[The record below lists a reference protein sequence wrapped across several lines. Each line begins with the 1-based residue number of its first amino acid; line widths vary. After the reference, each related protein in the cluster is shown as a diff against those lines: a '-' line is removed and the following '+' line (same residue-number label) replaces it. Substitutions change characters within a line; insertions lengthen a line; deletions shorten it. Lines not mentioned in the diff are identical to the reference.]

1 MPLSRLDNFLKN
13 VKGNILYVDPNNLD
27 ATDGIE
33 NQGNSMAR
41 PFKTIQRALIE
52 AARFSYQ
59 KGKDNDRFEKTTI
72 YLAPGPHHIDNR
84 PGWIPNGGAFTLRSG
99 VTSSD
104 LTAYSNTTN
113 FDIFDTNN
121 DLYKV
126 NSIHGGVVIPRG
138 VSIVGQD
145 LRKCVIRPIYVP
157 NPENNLIERSAIFR
171 VTGGCYMNS
180 FTIKDAD
187 TNKSCYKDY
196 TNNPF
201 KPTFSHHKLTAFEY
215 ADGRNDV
222 NINDDFLTYTT
233 DRTDLDMYYEKIGIV
248 YGPGSG
254 REITPDYPNANVDI
268 NPKIDEF
275 RIVGPVE
282 GSVGINSIKAG
293 DGVTAS
299 TIIDVQLS
307 EAIFGLNTD
316 TNVIINNVTDP
327 RYNGTFLVTEIVS
340 TNVDGTT
347 GFKYEVPNAPAD
359 ALPNPTGSSIELSTD
374 TVTSASPY
382 IFNVSLRSIFGMCGM
397 HADGSKADGFKSMV
411 VAQYTGVGLQVDDKA
426 FVKYNSTSGTFDDFT
441 TVPNLHTDIDA
452 VYRPE
457 YANFHIKA
465 SNNSLIQLVSIFAI
479 GYANQFVVESG
490 GDFSVTN
497 SNSNFGQ
504 TALISRGYKDNV
516 FAQDDVGYVTQVIPP
531 RTLKPETTTI
541 EFSSIDI
548 SKTTSVANTSR
559 LYLYEE
565 TNVDEPPI
573 TTIQGYRLG
582 AKKGD
587 ELNVIIP
594 ESGVPTNFRARIV
607 MDDTAYATKKIT
619 GCKRGRVGRNVSAGN
634 SITNSIFTLTE
645 DHQFI
650 QGESVRVISND
661 GRLPDGLEHNKV
673 YFAIVDGLG
682 NDKIQLAQTLNDSL
696 TGNNISINN
705 LGDTLVIE
713 SRVSDKIAGDIG
725 HPVQY
730 DTTENQWY
738 VNVSGASTENNI
750 YSKIT
755 QGGSSKYEQIGLES
769 YTSTHN
775 APILFTQ
782 AVDDTTG
789 GGKQTEWLEDYVDAV
804 QAIESNATATLQK
817 VGAGGHAAFTS
828 DAYLQEAIRFAL
840 ISDAGTGTI
849 NNSQFTIVPSDGETH
864 TVDSTSY
871 PVMGSLYVPTG
882 ITSTSIDVVVAFH
895 GTVTEG
901 GSSTIADAAANTLT
915 QLINS
920 SNLNIRD
927 KIIFSAAYPQDHI
940 SATRQYNLSGVGT
953 ETSTFLMG
961 DNIVYTRAAVGWVKN
976 SLNAYI
982 AAQGGS
988 KTIKDV
994 YLFGHSQGGALV
1006 TKMNTLETGITGV
1019 VANSPGPIQF
1029 DQTCAAQP
1037 GGTSCS
1043 KVAAI
1048 YGAAH
1053 ASLLGDASPRTFLE
1067 RQVDTRQSTDR
1078 IHQVRFVIPSTTGS
1092 DSARPPLDSYV
1103 LQESGDVSGATNTEV
1118 ALEFNPGSVTMSN
1131 DAQLRNFRFIAGVDY
1146 RGGIAYFD
1154 TEKPHGLS
1162 IGSTVE
1168 INNVTSTNFPTVGV
1182 GNSGYNGVYEVTGIS
1197 SAKTFSVNQIYTDP
1211 GTFTNNTSQR
1221 TTSLPTFKKKN
1232 LPGNYQC
1239 YDVTTI
1245 NEYKN
1250 GEQDGIYYLSLINC
1264 DVKPTVSP
1272 FNTKD
1277 FSFQQPVKNLYP
1289 QLDRDN
1295 PISMAPSAACYAV
1308 PDNIGEVQIN
1318 ESQNSL
1324 TGETLE
1330 KLFDETGIG
1339 VGVTG
1344 IISNNVGTAYTIFTE
1359 HDHGLNRITRP
1370 VIDNPGAGYG
1380 DGSTT
1385 IQYYYNAKL
1394 ENISAGS
1401 IGRNATALV
1410 TVDGTS
1416 SGEIIDIAI
1425 MDGGSAYVEGGTFR
1439 VVGIATT
1446 TGFTVATGS
1455 VNRILDNRNDT
1466 INVSGINDYDGKRYN
1481 GQYRITSISG
1491 IKEFEVEFLGA
1502 ESPGIS
1508 TTGLGPGIVGG
1519 GSFSVNGPSYDTA
1532 SFVYNRNV
1540 GLATITTDYAN
1551 SFRVNNGV
1559 RISGAASTFFNG
1571 VFACCDKIGLTT
1583 VVLNVGVNTVT
1594 PSTSG
1599 TVRIHPAGIYTND
1612 GDLVIRNGRL
1622 HGRETSIFAG
1632 ISTNITGAIT
1642 SKTTDTINVANMA
1655 NYAFQIGDFLQVD
1668 DEIMRIK
1675 TTPSRTATD
1684 TELKVFRGVF
1694 GTIAD
1699 THVDGATINRVRF
1712 YPLEFRRNSIIRA
1725 SAHTFEYIGYG
1736 PGNYSTAFPSKQTK
1750 QLTLDEQINVQSQA
1764 IGGGVVNYTGMND
1777 RGDFYIG
1784 NKRIASNTGREQ
1796 VYGTPIQTIVGED
1809 PYTIGSKNETSEFNF
1824 VEGSVLKVA
1833 RNFVVD
1839 GGDSRDI
1846 LSQFNGP
1853 VQFSQKVTN
1862 TSEEGFEANSMFLQ
1876 GNASV
1881 SRQITVGIATPS
1893 NAGNPGDV
1901 VFNANPANGGYVGW
1915 VYTTNNEW
1923 KTFGDISS

>member
-121 DLYKV
+121 DLYKI
-126 NSIHGGVVIPRG
+126 NSIHGGVIIPRG

-171 VTGGCYMNS
+171 VTGGCYLNS

-187 TNKSCYKDY
+187 TNKACYKDY

-233 DRTDLDMYYEKIGIV
+233 DRTDLDMYYEKIGIA

-254 REITPDYPNANVDI
+254 REIEPDYPNANVDI

-299 TIIDVQLS
+299 TVIDVQLS
-307 EAIFGLNTD
+307 EGIFGLNTD

-340 TNVDGTT
+340 TDVNGTT
-347 GFKYEVPNAPAD
+347 GFKYEVPNVPAD

-397 HADGSKADGFKSMV
+397 HADGSKANGFKSMV

-452 VYRPE
+452 VYRPD

-516 FAQDDVGYVTQVIPP
+516 FAQDDVGYVTQIISP
-531 RTLKPETTTI
+531 RTLKPENTTI

-565 TNVDEPPI
+565 TNVDEPPV

-650 QGESVRVISND
+650 QGESVRIISND

-682 NDKIQLAQTLNDSL
+682 DDRIQLAQTLNDSL

-713 SRVSDKIAGDIG
+713 SRVSDKVAGDIG

-750 YSKIT
+750 YSK
-755 QGGSSKYEQIGLES
+755 
-769 YTSTHN
+769 
-775 APILFTQ
+775 
-782 AVDDTTG
+782 VTG
-789 GGKQTEWLEDYVDAV
+789 GG
-804 QAIESNATATLQK
+804 
-817 VGAGGHAAFTS
+817 
-828 DAYLQEAIRFAL
+828 
-840 ISDAGTGTI
+840 
-849 NNSQFTIVPSDGETH
+849 
-864 TVDSTSY
+864 
-871 PVMGSLYVPTG
+871 
-882 ITSTSIDVVVAFH
+882 
-895 GTVTEG
+895 
-901 GSSTIADAAANTLT
+901 
-915 QLINS
+915 
-920 SNLNIRD
+920 
-927 KIIFSAAYPQDHI
+927 
-940 SATRQYNLSGVGT
+940 
-953 ETSTFLMG
+953 
-961 DNIVYTRAAVGWVKN
+961 
-976 SLNAYI
+976 
-982 AAQGGS
+982 
-988 KTIKDV
+988 
-994 YLFGHSQGGALV
+994 
-1006 TKMNTLETGITGV
+1006 
-1019 VANSPGPIQF
+1019 
-1029 DQTCAAQP
+1029 
-1037 GGTSCS
+1037 
-1043 KVAAI
+1043 
-1048 YGAAH
+1048 
-1053 ASLLGDASPRTFLE
+1053 LGDASPRTFLE
-1067 RQVDTRQSTDR
+1067 RQVDTRQSSDR

-1092 DSARPPLDSYV
+1092 DSARPPLDSYI
-1103 LQESGDVSGATNTEV
+1103 LQESGDVTGATNTEV
-1118 ALEFNPGSVTMSN
+1118 ALDFNPGSVTMSN
-1131 DAQLRNFRFIAGVDY
+1131 DAQLRNFRFIAGVNY
-1146 RGGIAYFD
+1146 SGGIAYFD

-1168 INNVTSTNFPTVGV
+1168 INNITSSNFPTVGV

-1250 GEQDGIYYLSLINC
+1250 GEQDGIYYLSLVNC

-1272 FNTKD
+1272 FNNKD
-1277 FSFQQPVKNLYP
+1277 FSFQQPVRNLYP

-1295 PISMAPSAACYAV
+1295 PRSMAESSVCYAV
-1308 PDNIGEVQIN
+1308 PDNIGTVEIN
-1318 ESQNSL
+1318 EPQRSI

-1455 VNRILDNRNDT
+1455 VNKILDNRNDT
-1466 INVSGINDYDGKRYN
+1466 INVSGINDYDGRRYN

-1508 TTGLGPGIVGG
+1508 TTGLGPGIVGD

-1571 VFACCDKIGLTT
+1571 VFACVDKIGLTT
-1583 VVLNVGVNTVT
+1583 VVLNVGINTVT

-1599 TVRIHPAGIYTND
+1599 TIRIHPAGIYTND

-1622 HGRETSIFAG
+1622 HGRETSIYAG

-1642 SKTTDTINVANMA
+1642 SKTTDTINVENMA
-1655 NYAFQIGDFLQVD
+1655 NYAFQIGDFIQVD

-1699 THVDGATINRVRF
+1699 THVAGATINRVRF

-1750 QLTLDEQINVQSQA
+1750 QLTLEEQINVQAQA

-1796 VYGTPIQTIVGED
+1796 VYDTPIQTMVGED
-1809 PYTIGSKNETSEFNF
+1809 PYTIGSKNETSEFNY

>member
-104 LTAYSNTTN
+104 FTAYSNTTN

-121 DLYKV
+121 DLYKI
-126 NSIHGGVVIPRG
+126 NSIHGGVIIPRG

-171 VTGGCYMNS
+171 VTGGCYLNS

-187 TNKSCYKDY
+187 TNKACYKDY

-233 DRTDLDMYYEKIGIV
+233 DRTDLDMYYEKIGIA

-299 TIIDVQLS
+299 TVIDVQLA
-307 EAIFGLNTD
+307 EGIFGLNTD

-340 TNVDGTT
+340 TDVNGTT
-347 GFKYEVPNAPAD
+347 GFKYEVPNAPVD

-452 VYRPE
+452 VYRPD

-516 FAQDDVGYVTQVIPP
+516 FAQDDVGYVTQIIPP

-565 TNVDEPPI
+565 TNIDEPPV
-573 TTIQGYRLG
+573 TTIQGYRVG
-582 AKKGD
+582 AKKDD

-607 MDDTAYATKKIT
+607 MDDTAYATKKISS
-619 GCKRGRVGRNVSAGN
+619 KKIGRVGRNVSAGN

-645 DHQFI
+645 AHQFI
-650 QGESVRVISND
+650 QGESVRIISND

-673 YFAIVDGLG
+673 YFSIVDGLG
-682 NDKIQLAQTLNDSL
+682 NDQIQLAQTLNDSL

-705 LGDTLVIE
+705 LGDTLIIE

-750 YSKIT
+750 YSKVT
-755 QGGSSKYEQIGLES
+755 
-769 YTSTHN
+769 
-775 APILFTQ
+775 
-782 AVDDTTG
+782 
-789 GGKQTEWLEDYVDAV
+789 
-804 QAIESNATATLQK
+804 
-817 VGAGGHAAFTS
+817 AGG
-828 DAYLQEAIRFAL
+828 L
-840 ISDAGTGTI
+840 
-849 NNSQFTIVPSDGETH
+849 GE
-864 TVDSTSY
+864 
-871 PVMGSLYVPTG
+871 
-882 ITSTSIDVVVAFH
+882 
-895 GTVTEG
+895 
-901 GSSTIADAAANTLT
+901 
-915 QLINS
+915 
-920 SNLNIRD
+920 
-927 KIIFSAAYPQDHI
+927 
-940 SATRQYNLSGVGT
+940 
-953 ETSTFLMG
+953 
-961 DNIVYTRAAVGWVKN
+961 
-976 SLNAYI
+976 
-982 AAQGGS
+982 
-988 KTIKDV
+988 
-994 YLFGHSQGGALV
+994 
-1006 TKMNTLETGITGV
+1006 
-1019 VANSPGPIQF
+1019 
-1029 DQTCAAQP
+1029 
-1037 GGTSCS
+1037 
-1043 KVAAI
+1043 
-1048 YGAAH
+1048 
-1053 ASLLGDASPRTFLE
+1053 ASPRTFLE
-1067 RQVDTRQSTDR
+1067 RQVDTRQSSDR

-1103 LQESGDVSGATNTEV
+1103 LQESGDVNGATNTEV

-1162 IGSTVE
+1162 IGSTIE

-1182 GNSGYNGVYEVTGIS
+1182 GNSGYNGIYEVTGIS

-1250 GEQDGIYYLSLINC
+1250 GEQDGIYYLSLVNS
-1264 DVKPTVSP
+1264 DVKPSVSP

-1277 FSFQQPVKNLYP
+1277 FSFQQPVRNLYP

-1295 PISMAPSAACYAV
+1295 PTSQADSSTCYAI
-1308 PDNIGEVQIN
+1308 PDNIGEVKIN
-1318 ESQNSL
+1318 DPQKSI

-1330 KLFDETGIG
+1330 QLLDETGIG

-1466 INVSGINDYDGKRYN
+1466 INISGINDYDGKRYN

-1519 GSFSVNGPSYDTA
+1519 GSFSINGPSYDTA

-1571 VFACCDKIGLTT
+1571 VFACVDKIGLTT

-1599 TVRIHPAGIYTND
+1599 TIRIHPAGIYTND

-1622 HGRETSIFAG
+1622 HGRETSIYAG

-1642 SKTTDTINVANMA
+1642 SKTTDTINVVNMA
-1655 NYAFQIGDFLQVD
+1655 NYAFQIGDFIQID

-1750 QLTLDEQINVQSQA
+1750 QLTLEEQINVQSQA

-1796 VYGTPIQTIVGED
+1796 VYDTPVQTITGED
-1809 PYTIGSKNETSEFNF
+1809 PYTIGSKNETSEFNY

-1862 TSEEGFEANSMFLQ
+1862 TSDEGFEANSMFLQ

-1881 SRQITVGIATPS
+1881 SRKITVGIATPS

>member
-104 LTAYSNTTN
+104 FTAYSNTTN

-126 NSIHGGVVIPRG
+126 NSIHGGVIIPRG

-171 VTGGCYMNS
+171 VTGGCYLYS
-180 FTIKDAD
+180 FTVKDAD
-187 TNKSCYKDY
+187 TNKVSYKDY

-233 DRTDLDMYYEKIGIV
+233 DRTDLDMYYEKIGIA

-275 RIVGPVE
+275 RIVGQVE

-299 TIIDVQLS
+299 TIIDVQLT
-307 EAIFGLNTD
+307 EGIFGLNTD

-359 ALPNPTGSSIELSTD
+359 ALPNPTGSTIELSTD

-516 FAQDDVGYVTQVIPP
+516 FAQDDVGYVTQVVPP

-565 TNVDEPPI
+565 TNIDEPPV
-573 TTIQGYRLG
+573 TTIQGYRVG

-619 GCKRGRVGRNVSAGN
+619 GCKKGRVGRNAGTGN

-645 DHQFI
+645 AHQFI
-650 QGESVRVISND
+650 QGESVRIISND

-705 LGDTLVIE
+705 LGDTLIIE

-725 HPVQY
+725 HPIQY
-730 DTTENQWY
+730 DTTENQWF

-750 YSKIT
+750 YSKI
-755 QGGSSKYEQIGLES
+755 I
-769 YTSTHN
+769 
-775 APILFTQ
+775 
-782 AVDDTTG
+782 G
-789 GGKQTEWLEDYVDAV
+789 GG
-804 QAIESNATATLQK
+804 
-817 VGAGGHAAFTS
+817 
-828 DAYLQEAIRFAL
+828 
-840 ISDAGTGTI
+840 
-849 NNSQFTIVPSDGETH
+849 
-864 TVDSTSY
+864 
-871 PVMGSLYVPTG
+871 
-882 ITSTSIDVVVAFH
+882 
-895 GTVTEG
+895 
-901 GSSTIADAAANTLT
+901 
-915 QLINS
+915 
-920 SNLNIRD
+920 
-927 KIIFSAAYPQDHI
+927 
-940 SATRQYNLSGVGT
+940 
-953 ETSTFLMG
+953 
-961 DNIVYTRAAVGWVKN
+961 
-976 SLNAYI
+976 
-982 AAQGGS
+982 
-988 KTIKDV
+988 
-994 YLFGHSQGGALV
+994 
-1006 TKMNTLETGITGV
+1006 
-1019 VANSPGPIQF
+1019 
-1029 DQTCAAQP
+1029 
-1037 GGTSCS
+1037 
-1043 KVAAI
+1043 
-1048 YGAAH
+1048 
-1053 ASLLGDASPRTFLE
+1053 LGDASPRTFLE
-1067 RQVDTRQSTDR
+1067 RQVDTRQSSDR

-1092 DSARPPLDSYV
+1092 DSARPPLDSYI
-1103 LQESGDVSGATNTEV
+1103 LQESGDVTGATNTEV

-1131 DAQLRNFRFIAGVDY
+1131 DAQLRNFRFISGVDY

-1182 GNSGYNGVYEVTGIS
+1182 GNSGYNGIYEVTGIS

-1250 GEQDGIYYLSLINC
+1250 GEQDGIYYLSLINS
-1264 DVKPTVSP
+1264 DVKPSVSP
-1272 FNTKD
+1272 FNNKD
-1277 FSFQQPVKNLYP
+1277 FSFQQPVRNLYP

-1295 PISMAPSAACYAV
+1295 PISQADSSTCYAI
-1308 PDNIGEVQIN
+1308 PDNIGEVKIN
-1318 ESQNSL
+1318 DPQKSI

-1330 KLFDETGIG
+1330 QLLSETGIG

-1380 DGSTT
+1380 DGSNT

-1455 VNRILDNRNDT
+1455 VNKILDNRNDT

-1491 IKEFEVEFLGA
+1491 LKEFEVQFLGA

-1508 TTGLGPGIVGG
+1508 TTGLGPGIVNG

-1571 VFACCDKIGLTT
+1571 VFACVDKIGLTT
-1583 VVLNVGVNTVT
+1583 VVLDVGINTVT

-1612 GDLVIRNGRL
+1612 GDLVVRNGRL
-1622 HGRETSIFAG
+1622 HGRETSIYAG

-1642 SKTTDTINVANMA
+1642 SKTTDTINVENMA

-1750 QLTLDEQINVQSQA
+1750 QLSLEEQINVQAQA

-1796 VYGTPIQTIVGED
+1796 VYDTPIQTIVGED

-1824 VEGSVLKVA
+1824 VEGSVMKVA

>member
-1 MPLSRLDNFLKN
+1 
-13 VKGNILYVDPNNLD
+13 
-27 ATDGIE
+27 
-33 NQGNSMAR
+33 
-41 PFKTIQRALIE
+41 
-52 AARFSYQ
+52 
-59 KGKDNDRFEKTTI
+59 
-72 YLAPGPHHIDNR
+72 
-84 PGWIPNGGAFTLRSG
+84 
-99 VTSSD
+99 
-104 LTAYSNTTN
+104 
-113 FDIFDTNN
+113 
-121 DLYKV
+121 
-126 NSIHGGVVIPRG
+126 
-138 VSIVGQD
+138 
-145 LRKCVIRPIYVP
+145 
-157 NPENNLIERSAIFR
+157 
-171 VTGGCYMNS
+171 
-180 FTIKDAD
+180 
-187 TNKSCYKDY
+187 
-196 TNNPF
+196 
-201 KPTFSHHKLTAFEY
+201 
-215 ADGRNDV
+215 
-222 NINDDFLTYTT
+222 
-233 DRTDLDMYYEKIGIV
+233 
-248 YGPGSG
+248 
-254 REITPDYPNANVDI
+254 
-268 NPKIDEF
+268 
-275 RIVGPVE
+275 
-282 GSVGINSIKAG
+282 
-293 DGVTAS
+293 
-299 TIIDVQLS
+299 
-307 EAIFGLNTD
+307 
-316 TNVIINNVTDP
+316 
-327 RYNGTFLVTEIVS
+327 
-340 TNVDGTT
+340 
-347 GFKYEVPNAPAD
+347 
-359 ALPNPTGSSIELSTD
+359 
-374 TVTSASPY
+374 
-382 IFNVSLRSIFGMCGM
+382 LRSIFGMCGM

-452 VYRPE
+452 VYRPD

-516 FAQDDVGYVTQVIPP
+516 FAQDDVGYVTQIIPP
-531 RTLKPETTTI
+531 KTLKPETTTI

-565 TNVDEPPI
+565 TNIDEPPI

-594 ESGVPTNFRARIV
+594 ESGVPTNFRAKIV

-619 GCKRGRVGRNVSAGN
+619 SCKRGRVGRNVSAGN

-650 QGESVRVISND
+650 QGESVRIVSND

-682 NDKIQLAQTLNDSL
+682 DDRIQLAQTLNDSL

-705 LGDTLVIE
+705 LGDTLIIE

-750 YSKIT
+750 YSK
-755 QGGSSKYEQIGLES
+755 
-769 YTSTHN
+769 
-775 APILFTQ
+775 
-782 AVDDTTG
+782 VTG
-789 GGKQTEWLEDYVDAV
+789 GG
-804 QAIESNATATLQK
+804 
-817 VGAGGHAAFTS
+817 
-828 DAYLQEAIRFAL
+828 
-840 ISDAGTGTI
+840 
-849 NNSQFTIVPSDGETH
+849 
-864 TVDSTSY
+864 
-871 PVMGSLYVPTG
+871 
-882 ITSTSIDVVVAFH
+882 
-895 GTVTEG
+895 
-901 GSSTIADAAANTLT
+901 
-915 QLINS
+915 
-920 SNLNIRD
+920 
-927 KIIFSAAYPQDHI
+927 
-940 SATRQYNLSGVGT
+940 
-953 ETSTFLMG
+953 
-961 DNIVYTRAAVGWVKN
+961 
-976 SLNAYI
+976 
-982 AAQGGS
+982 
-988 KTIKDV
+988 
-994 YLFGHSQGGALV
+994 
-1006 TKMNTLETGITGV
+1006 
-1019 VANSPGPIQF
+1019 
-1029 DQTCAAQP
+1029 
-1037 GGTSCS
+1037 
-1043 KVAAI
+1043 
-1048 YGAAH
+1048 
-1053 ASLLGDASPRTFLE
+1053 LGDASPRTFLE
-1067 RQVDTRQSTDR
+1067 RQIDTRQSTDR

-1092 DSARPPLDSYV
+1092 DSARPPLDSYI

-1162 IGSTVE
+1162 IGSTIE

-1277 FSFQQPVKNLYP
+1277 FSFQQPVRNLYP

-1295 PISMAPSAACYAV
+1295 PRSMAESSVCYAV
-1308 PDNIGEVQIN
+1308 PDNIGTVEIN
-1318 ESQNSL
+1318 EPQRSI

-1455 VNRILDNRNDT
+1455 VNKILDNRNDT
-1466 INVSGINDYDGKRYN
+1466 INVSGINDYDGRRYN

-1508 TTGLGPGIVGG
+1508 TTGLGPGIVGD
-1519 GSFSVNGPSYDTA
+1519 GSFSINGPSYDVAT
-1532 SFVYNRNV
+1532 FEYNRNV

-1571 VFACCDKIGLTT
+1571 VFACVDKIGLTT
-1583 VVLNVGVNTVT
+1583 VVLDVGINTVT

-1599 TVRIHPAGIYTND
+1599 TIRIHPSGIYTND

-1642 SKTTDTINVANMA
+1642 SKTTDTINVENMA
-1655 NYAFQIGDFLQVD
+1655 NYAFQIGDFIQVD

-1750 QLTLDEQINVQSQA
+1750 QLTLEEQINVQSQA

-1796 VYGTPIQTIVGED
+1796 VYDTPIQTIVGED

>member
-84 PGWIPNGGAFTLRSG
+84 PGWIPNGGSFTLRSG

-121 DLYKV
+121 DLYKI
-126 NSIHGGVVIPRG
+126 NSIHGGVIIPRG

-157 NPENNLIERSAIFR
+157 NPENNLIERSALFR
-171 VTGGCYMNS
+171 VTGGCYLNQ

-187 TNKSCYKDY
+187 TNKVCYKDY
-196 TNNPF
+196 TSNPF

-215 ADGRNDV
+215 ADGKNDV

-233 DRTDLDMYYEKIGIV
+233 DRTDLDMYYEKIGIA

-340 TNVDGTT
+340 TNQDGTT
-347 GFKYEVPNAPAD
+347 GFKYEVPNVPAD
-359 ALPNPTGSSIELSTD
+359 ALPNPTGSTIELSTD

-382 IFNVSLRSIFGMCGM
+382 IFNCSLRSVYGMCGM

-457 YANFHIKA
+457 YSNFHIKA

-479 GYANQFVVESG
+479 GYANQFVVETG

-516 FAQDDVGYVTQVIPP
+516 FAQDDVGYVTQIIPP
-531 RTLKPETTTI
+531 RTLKPEITTI

-573 TTIQGYRLG
+573 TTIQGFRLG
-582 AKKGD
+582 AKKDD

-594 ESGVPTNFRARIV
+594 ESGTPTNFRARIV
-607 MDDTAYATKKIT
+607 MDDTAYATKKISS
-619 GCKRGRVGRNVSAGN
+619 KKIGRVGRNVSAGN

-650 QGESVRVISND
+650 QGESVRIVSND

-682 NDKIQLAQTLNDSL
+682 DDRIQLAQTLNDSL

-713 SRVSDKIAGDIG
+713 SRVSDKMAGDIG

-750 YSKIT
+750 YSKLT
-755 QGGSSKYEQIGLES
+755 
-769 YTSTHN
+769 
-775 APILFTQ
+775 
-782 AVDDTTG
+782 
-789 GGKQTEWLEDYVDAV
+789 
-804 QAIESNATATLQK
+804 
-817 VGAGGHAAFTS
+817 AGG
-828 DAYLQEAIRFAL
+828 
-840 ISDAGTGTI
+840 
-849 NNSQFTIVPSDGETH
+849 
-864 TVDSTSY
+864 
-871 PVMGSLYVPTG
+871 
-882 ITSTSIDVVVAFH
+882 
-895 GTVTEG
+895 
-901 GSSTIADAAANTLT
+901 
-915 QLINS
+915 
-920 SNLNIRD
+920 
-927 KIIFSAAYPQDHI
+927 
-940 SATRQYNLSGVGT
+940 
-953 ETSTFLMG
+953 
-961 DNIVYTRAAVGWVKN
+961 
-976 SLNAYI
+976 
-982 AAQGGS
+982 
-988 KTIKDV
+988 
-994 YLFGHSQGGALV
+994 
-1006 TKMNTLETGITGV
+1006 
-1019 VANSPGPIQF
+1019 
-1029 DQTCAAQP
+1029 
-1037 GGTSCS
+1037 
-1043 KVAAI
+1043 
-1048 YGAAH
+1048 
-1053 ASLLGDASPRTFLE
+1053 LGDASPRTFLE
-1067 RQVDTRQSTDR
+1067 RQIDTRQSSDR
-1078 IHQVRFVIPSTTGS
+1078 IHQLRFVIPSTTGS
-1092 DSARPPLDSYV
+1092 DSARPPLDSYI
-1103 LQESGDVSGATNTEV
+1103 LQESGDVTGATNTEV

-1131 DAQLRNFRFIAGVDY
+1131 DAQLRNFRFIAGVNY
-1146 RGGIAYFD
+1146 SGGIAYFD

-1245 NEYKN
+1245 NDYKN

-1295 PISMAPSAACYAV
+1295 PISMAPSASCYAV
-1308 PDNIGEVQIN
+1308 PDNIGTVEIN
-1318 ESQNSL
+1318 ESQNSI

-1330 KLFDETGIG
+1330 QLFSETGIG

-1455 VNRILDNRNDT
+1455 VNKILDNRNDT

-1491 IKEFEVEFLGA
+1491 VKEFEVEFLGA

-1519 GSFSVNGPSYDTA
+1519 GSFSVNGPSYDIA
-1532 SFVYNRNV
+1532 SFEYNRNV

-1571 VFACCDKIGLTT
+1571 VFACVDKIGLTT
-1583 VVLNVGVNTVT
+1583 VVLDVGINTVT

-1632 ISTNITGAIT
+1632 ISTNITGAIS

-1655 NYAFQIGDFLQVD
+1655 NYGFQIGDFIQID

-1699 THVDGATINRVRF
+1699 THVDGSTINRVRF

-1750 QLTLDEQINVQSQA
+1750 QLTLEEQINVQSQA

-1796 VYGTPIQTIVGED
+1796 VYDTPIQTIVGED

-1824 VEGSVLKVA
+1824 VEGSVMKVA

-1862 TSEEGFEANSMFLQ
+1862 TSDEGFEANSMFLQ

-1881 SRQITVGIATPS
+1881 SRQITVGTDTPM
-1893 NAGNPGDV
+1893 NAGNPGDI

>member
-104 LTAYSNTTN
+104 FTAFSNTTN

-126 NSIHGGVVIPRG
+126 NSIHGGVIIPRG

-171 VTGGCYMNS
+171 VTGGCYLYS
-180 FTIKDAD
+180 FTVKDAD

-196 TNNPF
+196 TSNPF

-222 NINDDFLTYTT
+222 NINDDFLSYTT
-233 DRTDLDMYYEKIGIV
+233 DRTDLDMYYEKIGIA

-254 REITPDYPNANVDI
+254 REITPDYPNPNVDI
-268 NPKIDEF
+268 NPKIDEY

-293 DGVTAS
+293 DGVTA
-299 TIIDVQLS
+299 TAIIDVQLT
-307 EAIFGLNTD
+307 EGIFGLNTD

-340 TNVDGTT
+340 TDVNGTT
-347 GFKYEVPNAPAD
+347 GFKYEVPNVPGD

-426 FVKYNSTSGTFDDFT
+426 FVKYNPTSGTFDDFT

-452 VYRPE
+452 VYRPD

-531 RTLKPETTTI
+531 RTLRPETTTI

-565 TNVDEPPI
+565 TNIDEPPV
-573 TTIQGYRLG
+573 TTIQGYRFG
-582 AKKGD
+582 ARKND
-587 ELNVIIP
+587 QLNVIIP

-607 MDDTAYATKKIT
+607 MDDTGYATKKISS
-619 GCKRGRVGRNVSAGN
+619 KKIGRVGRNVGTGN

-682 NDKIQLAQTLNDSL
+682 DDKVQLAQTLNDSL

-705 LGDTLVIE
+705 LGDTLLIE

-725 HPVQY
+725 HPIQY
-730 DTTENQWY
+730 DTTEDQWY

-750 YSKIT
+750 YSK
-755 QGGSSKYEQIGLES
+755 
-769 YTSTHN
+769 
-775 APILFTQ
+775 
-782 AVDDTTG
+782 VTG
-789 GGKQTEWLEDYVDAV
+789 GG
-804 QAIESNATATLQK
+804 
-817 VGAGGHAAFTS
+817 
-828 DAYLQEAIRFAL
+828 
-840 ISDAGTGTI
+840 
-849 NNSQFTIVPSDGETH
+849 
-864 TVDSTSY
+864 
-871 PVMGSLYVPTG
+871 
-882 ITSTSIDVVVAFH
+882 
-895 GTVTEG
+895 
-901 GSSTIADAAANTLT
+901 
-915 QLINS
+915 
-920 SNLNIRD
+920 
-927 KIIFSAAYPQDHI
+927 
-940 SATRQYNLSGVGT
+940 
-953 ETSTFLMG
+953 
-961 DNIVYTRAAVGWVKN
+961 
-976 SLNAYI
+976 
-982 AAQGGS
+982 
-988 KTIKDV
+988 
-994 YLFGHSQGGALV
+994 
-1006 TKMNTLETGITGV
+1006 
-1019 VANSPGPIQF
+1019 
-1029 DQTCAAQP
+1029 
-1037 GGTSCS
+1037 
-1043 KVAAI
+1043 
-1048 YGAAH
+1048 
-1053 ASLLGDASPRTFLE
+1053 LGDASPRTFFE

-1103 LQESGDVSGATNTEV
+1103 LQESGDVTGATNTEV

-1131 DAQLRNFRFIAGVDY
+1131 DAQLRNFRFIAGVNY
-1146 RGGIAYFD
+1146 SGGIAYFD

-1168 INNVTSTNFPTVGV
+1168 INNVTSSNFPTVGV

-1211 GTFTNNTSQR
+1211 GVFTNNTSQR

-1250 GEQDGIYYLSLINC
+1250 GEQDGIYYLSLINS
-1264 DVKPTVSP
+1264 DVKPSVSP
-1272 FNTKD
+1272 FNNND
-1277 FSFQQPVKNLYP
+1277 FSFQQPVRNLYP

-1295 PISMAPSAACYAV
+1295 PISQADSSTCYAI
-1308 PDNIGEVQIN
+1308 PDNIGEVKIN
-1318 ESQNSL
+1318 DPQRSI

-1455 VNRILDNRNDT
+1455 VNKIQDNRNDT
-1466 INVSGINDYDGKRYN
+1466 INVSGINDYDGRRYN

-1491 IKEFEVEFLGA
+1491 LKEFEVEFLGA

-1508 TTGLGPGIVGG
+1508 TTGLGPGIVGD
-1519 GSFSVNGPSYDTA
+1519 GSFSVNGPSYDTT

-1571 VFACCDKIGLTT
+1571 VFACVDKIGLTT
-1583 VVLNVGVNTVT
+1583 VVLDVGINTVT

-1599 TVRIHPAGIYTND
+1599 TIRIHPAGVYTND

-1622 HGRETSIFAG
+1622 HGRETSIYAG
-1632 ISTNITGAIT
+1632 ISTNILGAIT
-1642 SKTTDTINVANMA
+1642 SKTTDTINVENMA
-1655 NYAFQIGDFLQVD
+1655 NYAFQIGDFIQVD
-1668 DEIMRIK
+1668 DEVMRIK

-1694 GTIAD
+1694 GTNAD
-1699 THVDGATINRVRF
+1699 THVAGATVNRVRF

-1750 QLTLDEQINVQSQA
+1750 QLTLEEQINVQAQA

-1796 VYGTPIQTIVGED
+1796 VYDTPIQTIVGED
-1809 PYTIGSKNETSEFNF
+1809 PYTIGSKNETSEFNY

>member
-104 LTAYSNTTN
+104 FTAYSNTTN

-121 DLYKV
+121 DLYKI
-126 NSIHGGVVIPRG
+126 NSIHGGVIIPRG

-171 VTGGCYMNS
+171 VTGGCYLNS

-187 TNKSCYKDY
+187 TNKACYKDY

-233 DRTDLDMYYEKIGIV
+233 DRTDLDMYYEKIGIA

-299 TIIDVQLS
+299 TVIDVQLA
-307 EAIFGLNTD
+307 EGIFGLNTD

-340 TNVDGTT
+340 TDVNGTT
-347 GFKYEVPNAPAD
+347 GFKYEVPNAPVD

-452 VYRPE
+452 VYRPD

-516 FAQDDVGYVTQVIPP
+516 FAQDDVGYVTQIIPP

-565 TNVDEPPI
+565 TNIDEPPV
-573 TTIQGYRLG
+573 TTIQGYRVG
-582 AKKGD
+582 AKKDD

-607 MDDTAYATKKIT
+607 MDDTAYATKKISS
-619 GCKRGRVGRNVSAGN
+619 KKIGRVGRNVSAGN

-645 DHQFI
+645 AHQFI
-650 QGESVRVISND
+650 QGESVRIISND

-673 YFAIVDGLG
+673 YFSIVDGLG
-682 NDKIQLAQTLNDSL
+682 NDQIQLAQTLNDSL

-705 LGDTLVIE
+705 LGDTLIIE

-750 YSKIT
+750 YSKVT
-755 QGGSSKYEQIGLES
+755 
-769 YTSTHN
+769 
-775 APILFTQ
+775 
-782 AVDDTTG
+782 
-789 GGKQTEWLEDYVDAV
+789 
-804 QAIESNATATLQK
+804 
-817 VGAGGHAAFTS
+817 AGG
-828 DAYLQEAIRFAL
+828 L
-840 ISDAGTGTI
+840 
-849 NNSQFTIVPSDGETH
+849 GE
-864 TVDSTSY
+864 
-871 PVMGSLYVPTG
+871 
-882 ITSTSIDVVVAFH
+882 
-895 GTVTEG
+895 
-901 GSSTIADAAANTLT
+901 
-915 QLINS
+915 
-920 SNLNIRD
+920 
-927 KIIFSAAYPQDHI
+927 
-940 SATRQYNLSGVGT
+940 
-953 ETSTFLMG
+953 
-961 DNIVYTRAAVGWVKN
+961 
-976 SLNAYI
+976 
-982 AAQGGS
+982 
-988 KTIKDV
+988 
-994 YLFGHSQGGALV
+994 
-1006 TKMNTLETGITGV
+1006 
-1019 VANSPGPIQF
+1019 
-1029 DQTCAAQP
+1029 
-1037 GGTSCS
+1037 
-1043 KVAAI
+1043 
-1048 YGAAH
+1048 
-1053 ASLLGDASPRTFLE
+1053 ASPRTFLE
-1067 RQVDTRQSTDR
+1067 RQVDTRQSSDR

-1103 LQESGDVSGATNTEV
+1103 LQESGDVNGATNTEV

-1182 GNSGYNGVYEVTGIS
+1182 GNSGYNGIYEVTGIS

-1250 GEQDGIYYLSLINC
+1250 GEQDGIYYLSLVNS
-1264 DVKPTVSP
+1264 DVKPSVSP

-1277 FSFQQPVKNLYP
+1277 FSFQQPVRNLYP

-1295 PISMAPSAACYAV
+1295 PTSQADSSTCYAI
-1308 PDNIGEVQIN
+1308 PDNIGEVKIN
-1318 ESQNSL
+1318 DPQKSI

-1330 KLFDETGIG
+1330 QLLDETGIG

-1466 INVSGINDYDGKRYN
+1466 INISGINDYDGKRYN

-1519 GSFSVNGPSYDTA
+1519 GSFSINGPSYDTA

-1571 VFACCDKIGLTT
+1571 VFACVDKIGLTT

-1599 TVRIHPAGIYTND
+1599 TIRIHPAGIYTND

-1622 HGRETSIFAG
+1622 HGRETSIYAG

-1642 SKTTDTINVANMA
+1642 SKTTDTINVVNMA
-1655 NYAFQIGDFLQVD
+1655 NYAFQIGDFIQID

-1750 QLTLDEQINVQSQA
+1750 QLTLEEQINVQSQA

-1796 VYGTPIQTIVGED
+1796 VYDTPVQTITGED
-1809 PYTIGSKNETSEFNF
+1809 PYTIGSKNETSEFNY

-1862 TSEEGFEANSMFLQ
+1862 TSDEGFEANSMFLQ

-1881 SRQITVGIATPS
+1881 SRKITVGIATPS